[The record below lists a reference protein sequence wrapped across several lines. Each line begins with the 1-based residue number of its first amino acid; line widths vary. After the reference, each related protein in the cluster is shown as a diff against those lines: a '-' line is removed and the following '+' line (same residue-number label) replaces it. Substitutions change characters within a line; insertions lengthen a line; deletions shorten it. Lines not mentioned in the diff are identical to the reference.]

1 MLNYILR
8 RFNLLVTTLLV
19 LTLLAYGL
27 EYHLLTKGAG
37 GDFWSGYLT
46 FMRQLLQGDF
56 GISSATG
63 TPVLA
68 ALNQY
73 FPATL
78 ELCLAAFII
87 SLLVGIPVGTLA
99 ALRQGR
105 WQDTLILSGTLL
117 GYSTPVFWLG
127 LLLVMFFSLN
137 LGWLP
142 VSGQLSLL
150 YDIPSV
156 TGFMLIDTL
165 LVDSDYRMSAFLD
178 ALRHLILPA
187 LVLAI
192 VPTTEMIRQI
202 RSALVEVLKQ
212 NYIRAALTKG
222 LSKTQVT
229 LRHGLRNAFPL
240 AVPTLG
246 LQLGTVLTS
255 AMMTE
260 IVFDWPGLGRWLLTS
275 IAQQDYMAIKGGTL
289 AIATFTVAAS
299 VLTDILST
307 LIYPTRRKAL
317 YVKQG

>member
-1 MLNYILR
+1 MLVYLLR
-8 RFNLLVTTLLV
+8 RVNLLLTTLLM
-19 LTLLAYGL
+19 LTLIAYGL
-27 EYHLLTKGAG
+27 EYHLLSESR
-37 GDFWSGYLT
+37 GDFWAGYLV
-46 FMRQLLQGDF
+46 FIRQLLAGDF

-63 TPVLA
+63 MPVLG
-68 ALNQY
+68 ALGQY

-87 SLLVGIPVGTLA
+87 SMLVGVPIGTLA

-105 WQDTLILSGTLL
+105 WQDTLILTGTLV
-117 GYSTPVFWLG
+117 GYSIPVFWLG

-150 YDIPSV
+150 YDISPV
-156 TGFMLIDTL
+156 TGIMTIDSL
-165 LVDSDYRMSAFLD
+165 LTDHPYRWSAFVD
-178 ALRHLILPA
+178 ALRHLILPS

-192 VPTTEMIRQI
+192 VPTTEVIRQI
-202 RSALVEVLKQ
+202 RSALLEVLKQ

-222 LSKTQVT
+222 LSETHVI
-229 LRHGLRNAFPL
+229 LRHGLRNAFPV
-240 AVPTLG
+240 AIPTLG

-260 IVFDWPGLGRWLLTS
+260 IVFDWPGLGRWLVTS
-275 IAQQDYMAIKGGTL
+275 IALQDYAAIKGGTL
-289 AIATFTVAAS
+289 AIATFTIVANVA
-299 VLTDILST
+299 VDIVST

-317 YVKQG
+317 YAKQG